1 MQLFNGD
8 CLEVMKSIPDK
19 SVDLCITDA
28 PYNFGNK
35 GGGFYADNKSTK
47 RTYLN
52 ELMNLDCCDFIP
64 KDFLNDIKPKM
75 KKFYLYAFCNKTLIY
90 DYIKFAMD
98 NKYSFDVLCM
108 GKTNPIPTYNNHH
121 LSDLEYIIMIREKG
135 TWFSSHKKMDDY
147 RKFFITKCKRGL
159 HPAEKPV
166 ELLERFVRVS
176 CPENGV
182 ILDPFMGS
190 GSTGVAAVKNHR
202 DFIGIELDKK
212 YFEIAK
218 ERINEAAML
227 NSIAYKSTVGRSD

>member
-8 CLEVMKSIPDK
+8 CFEVMKSIPDK
-19 SVDLCITDA
+19 SVDLCVSDC
-28 PYNFGNK
+28 PYKLGSK
-35 GGGFYADNKSTK
+35 GGGIIKK
-47 RTYLN
+47 RDYLDYL
-52 ELMNLDCCDFIP
+52 EELDCCNFEP
-64 KDFLNDIKPKM
+64 LQFLEAIKPKM

-108 GKTNPIPTYNNHH
+108 AKTNPIPAYHNHH
-121 LSDLEYIIMIREKG
+121 LSDLEYIILIKEKG
-135 TWFSSHKKMDDY
+135 TWFSNHKKMDDY
-147 RKFFITKCKRGL
+147 RKFFITQCKRGF

-202 DFIGIELDKK
+202 DFIGIELDTK

-227 NSIAYKSTVGRSD
+227 NSIAYKSTVGIER

>member
-1 MQLFNGD
+1 MQLINGD
-8 CLEVMKSIPDK
+8 CLEVMKTIPDK
-19 SVDLCITDA
+19 SIDLCITDA
-28 PYNFGNK
+28 PYNIESS
-35 GGGFYADNKSTK
+35 GGLVRK
-47 RTYLN
+47 RGYIDSLEVLN
-52 ELMNLDCCDFIP
+52 CCDFKP
-64 KDFLNDIKPKM
+64 QKFLEILKTKL
-75 KKFYLYAFCNKTLIY
+75 KYFYLYIFCNKTLIY

-108 GKTNPIPTYNNHH
+108 AKKNPIPVYKNHH
-121 LSDLEYIIMIREKG
+121 LPDLEYIIMIREKG
-135 TWFSSHKKMDDY
+135 TWFSDHKKMDDY
-147 RKFFITKCKRGL
+147 RKFFIKQCKRGL

-202 DFIGIELDKK
+202 DFIGIEFDQK

-218 ERINEAAML
+218 QRINEAAML